1 MLLNWIALLNPIDDA
16 AEIVNLCVPGAIKK
30 LRGLV
35 AAVAA
40 ATIKNDRFVLWHLT
54 QSAGKL
60 VDRDVDGAWNVTA
73 GKFLRRAHIEQHMIN
88 VGAKLRLIVGR
99 RNLCVDFGLRYGDSG
114 WL

>member
-54 QSAGKL
+54 
-60 VDRDVDGAWNVTA
+60 
-73 GKFLRRAHIEQHMIN
+73 
-88 VGAKLRLIVGR
+88 
-99 RNLCVDFGLRYGDSG
+99 
-114 WL
+114 